1 MDIDA
6 LRSFLAFVETGSF
19 TRAAKQ
25 VNRTQSAISM
35 QMKKLEQD
43 LNKSLFQKQGRLLNL
58 SYDGQIFA
66 RYAKQ
71 LLQLHDETLAQ
82 MNAVKPSTLLRLGCP
97 DDYAESVLP
106 KVVQLL
112 HQQWPNLDLQIT
124 CTPSNRVKIMIDSGH
139 LDLAIIT
146 RSSDSEEGYLLESTQ
161 GVWVYNPKCDAH
173 NKQPLP
179 IAIFQ
184 RDCRFHQA
192 AIEGLHKLNREFTII
207 ACSGSASAQRGI
219 VRNGFAIGAMSVL
232 SKGSLS
238 VLSDKSLP
246 ILPIADVV
254 LVRANNQQNPVSDI
268 FCANIAKCYTSNTHN
283 AIQDNIT
290 DVSFRVDM

>member
-25 VNRTQSAISM
+25 VSRTQSAISM

-43 LNKSLFQKQGRLLNL
+43 LGKSLFIKQGRTLNL
-58 SYDGQIFA
+58 SLDGQIFA

-71 LLQLHDETLAQ
+71 LVQLHDDTLQQ
-82 MNAVKPSTLLRLGCP
+82 MNAAQPSTLLRLGCP

-106 KVVQLL
+106 ILVQLL
-112 HQQWPNLDLQIT
+112 HQHWPNLDLQIT

-139 LDLAIIT
+139 LDLAVIT
-146 RSSDSEEGYLLESTQ
+146 RSSDSEEGYLLESTP
-161 GVWVYNPKCDAH
+161 GVWVHYPK
-173 NKQPLP
+173 KQIALNSPIP

-192 AIEGLHKLNREFTII
+192 AIEGLHKQNQAYKIV
-207 ACSGSASAQRGI
+207 ACSGSASALRGI
-219 VRNGFAIGAMSVL
+219 VKSGLAVSAMG
-232 SKGSLS
+232 KLS
-238 VLSDKSLP
+238 VGDLTILDDKSLP
-246 ILPIADVV
+246 SLPVADVV
-254 LVRANNQQNPVSDI
+254 LVRSNSQQNPVSDN
-268 FCANIAKCYTSNTHN
+268 FCSTLAQQYAVQAQSIDIAS
-283 AIQDNIT
+283 
-290 DVSFRVDM
+290 

>member
-43 LNKSLFQKQGRLLNL
+43 LSKSLFQKQGRLLNL

-71 LLQLHDETLAQ
+71 LVQLHDDTLAQ
-82 MNAVKPSTLLRLGCP
+82 MNAAQPSTLLRLGCP

-106 KVVQLL
+106 KIVELL
-112 HQQWPNLDLQIT
+112 HQQWSNLDLQIT

-161 GVWVYNPKCDAH
+161 GVWVYNPKH
-173 NKQPLP
+173 NAQNKHPLP

-184 RDCRFHQA
+184 RDCRFHQG
-192 AIEGLHKLNREFTII
+192 AIEGLHKLNRAFKIF
-207 ACSGSASAQRGI
+207 ACSGSAIAQRGL
-219 VRNGFAIGAMSVL
+219 VRNGFAIGAMSPL
-232 SKGSLS
+232 SKGDLTELHCS
-238 VLSDKSLP
+238 SLP
-246 ILPIADVV
+246 TLPIADVV
-254 LVRANNQQNPVSDI
+254 LIRANSQQNPVSDN
-268 FCANIAKCYTSNTHN
+268 FCSRIANCYANNEVLDNIAKCAS
-283 AIQDNIT
+283 
-290 DVSFRVDM
+290 

>member
-43 LNKSLFQKQGRLLNL
+43 VNKSLFEKQGRLLSL
-58 SYDGQIFA
+58 SYDGQVFA

-71 LLQLHDETLAQ
+71 LVQLHDDTLLQ
-82 MNAVKPSTLLRLGCP
+82 MNTAKPTTLLRLGCP

-106 KVVQLL
+106 TLVKLL
-112 HQQWPNLDLQIT
+112 HTQFTNLDLQIT
-124 CTPSNRVKIMIDSGH
+124 CTPSNRVKLMIDSGH
-139 LDLAIIT
+139 LDLGVIT
-146 RSSDSEEGYLLESTQ
+146 RSPDSEEGYMLESAQ
-161 GVWVYNPKCDAH
+161 GFWVYSPQHQAQQL
-173 NKQPLP
+173 QPLP

-192 AIEGLHKLNREFTII
+192 TLEGLHKQSRDFKII
-207 ACSGSASAQRGI
+207 ACCGSACALKGI
-219 VRNGFAIGAMSVL
+219 VKSGIAISAMNEL
-232 SKGSLS
+232 SIG
-238 VLSDKSLP
+238 DLP
-246 ILPIADVV
+246 KLIDSNLPKLPTTDVV
-254 LVRANNQQNPVSDI
+254 LVRANNQQNPVSDV
-268 FCANIAKCYTSNTHN
+268 FCADLSQQYRTNHRRDINTQP
-283 AIQDNIT
+283 I
-290 DVSFRVDM
+290 V

>member
-43 LNKSLFQKQGRLLNL
+43 LNKSLFQKRGRLLNL
-58 SYDGQIFA
+58 SHDGQIFA

-71 LLQLHDETLAQ
+71 LVQLHDDTLAQ
-82 MNAVKPSTLLRLGCP
+82 MSAAQPSTLLRLGCP

-106 KVVQLL
+106 KIVKLL

-161 GVWVYNPKCDAH
+161 GVWVYNPKYDAQT
-173 NKQPLP
+173 KQPLP

-192 AIEGLHKLNREFTII
+192 AIEGLHKLNRAFEII
-207 ACSGSASAQRGI
+207 ASSGSASAQRGI
-219 VRNGFAIGAMSVL
+219 VRSGLAIGAMSAL
-232 SKGSLS
+232 SKGDLAELQCS
-238 VLSDKSLP
+238 SLP
-246 ILPIADVV
+246 PLPIADVV
-254 LVRANNQQNPVSDI
+254 LIRANNQQNPVSDN
-268 FCANIAKCYTSNTHN
+268 FCASIAKYYTNGRV
-283 AIQDNIT
+283 QDNT
-290 DVSFRVDM
+290 AQLAS

>member
-25 VNRTQSAISM
+25 VHRTQSAISM
-35 QMKKLEQD
+35 QMKKLEKD
-43 LNKSLFQKQGRLLNL
+43 LNKTLFQKQGRLLNL
-58 SYDGQIFA
+58 SHDGQIFA

-71 LLQLHDETLAQ
+71 LVQLHDETLQQ
-82 MNAVKPSTLLRLGCP
+82 MNTAQPSTLLRLGCP

-106 KVVQLL
+106 ILVSLL
-112 HQQWPNLDLQIT
+112 HAYWPNLDLQIT

-139 LDLAIIT
+139 LDLGIIT
-146 RSSDSEEGYLLESTQ
+146 RGSDIEEGYKLESSP
-161 GVWVYNPKCDAH
+161 GVWTHNPQFNAH
-173 NKQPLP
+173 SKTPLP

-192 AIEGLHKLNREFTII
+192 ATDGLHKQNRAFEII

-219 VRNGFAIGAMSVL
+219 VRSGLAIGAMAQL
-232 SKGSLS
+232 SIGDLTP
-238 VLSDKSLP
+238 LTCDTLPALP
-246 ILPIADVV
+246 IVDIV
-254 LVRANNQQNPVSDI
+254 LIRASSSQNPV
-268 FCANIAKCYTSNTHN
+268 
-283 AIQDNIT
+283 T
-290 DVSFRVDM
+290 DVACAQLCEHYIMKTRKK

>member
-25 VNRTQSAISM
+25 VHRTQSAISM

-43 LNKSLFQKQGRLLNL
+43 LNKKLFQKQGRLLNL
-58 SYDGQIFA
+58 SHDGQVFA

-71 LLQLHDETLAQ
+71 LVQLHDETVKQ
-82 MNAVKPSTLLRLGCP
+82 MNAAQPSTLLRLGCP

-106 KVVQLL
+106 KLIKLL
-112 HQQWPNLDLQIT
+112 HKCWPNLDLQIT

-139 LDLAIIT
+139 LDLGIIT
-146 RSSDSEEGYLLESTQ
+146 RSSDTEEGYTLESSQ
-161 GVWVYNPKCDAH
+161 GVWTYNPLFNAH
-173 NKQPLP
+173 RIEPLP

-192 AIEGLHKLNREFTII
+192 ATDGLHKQNRAFKII

-219 VRNGFAIGAMSVL
+219 VRSGVAIGAMAKL
-232 SKGSLS
+232 SIGDLTP
-238 VLSDKSLP
+238 LDCQSLP
-246 ILPIADVV
+246 ALPIVDIV
-254 LVRANNQQNPVSDI
+254 LIRANSSQNPVTDI
-268 FCANIAKCYTSNTHN
+268 TCLELCRSYISINN
-283 AIQDNIT
+283 ASEKKL
-290 DVSFRVDM
+290 SFIGTY